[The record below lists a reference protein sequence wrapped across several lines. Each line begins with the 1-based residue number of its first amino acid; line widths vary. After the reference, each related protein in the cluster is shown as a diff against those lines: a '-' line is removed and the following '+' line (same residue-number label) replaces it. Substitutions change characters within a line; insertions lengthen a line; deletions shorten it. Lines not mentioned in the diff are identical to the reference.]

1 MPFIFYYCI
10 TTKIIV
16 TIISILRYNK
26 KRKAMLTNLK
36 YTFKTSLIV
45 MVLIIGN
52 SLFAQNG
59 LTITDNPVAA
69 MLDSLDNQKILEKAL
84 AKPVYP
90 KTNKFKYSEDS
101 VPRFEDFVYES
112 RLAKLDANS
121 PFDLVYNPH
130 VKGFIE
136 LYAMR
141 RRTLVSRM
149 MGLSQLYYPMFEEIF
164 DRYNIPLELKHLAV
178 IESALNPNARSK
190 CGATGLWQ
198 FMYPTGKM
206 YGLTVNSYID
216 ERSNVYKATEAAAE
230 YLKSL
235 YGMFGDWQMVLAAYN
250 AGPGTISKAIRRSGG
265 KKTYWEIRP
274 FLPTE
279 TQAYVPAFIAAN
291 YIMNYPT
298 EHNIYAST
306 PRKTY
311 FEVDTAIVKE
321 TMSFEQI
328 SAALDVPIEEVIYF
342 NPQYRK
348 NVIPE
353 GGNALTLPKAK
364 IGMFLTN
371 ETEIYAAIKSQ
382 KLIVSENSLAV
393 KEIQKTHTVRNGE
406 KLSTIA
412 RKYGVTVA
420 DLKSWNYI
428 GKKGIRSGKKLI
440 VYVKQN
446 IPSSNPIEVKTDT
459 PKDPQTNV
467 ASKTDTTID
476 ADGRKKLADN
486 STDSKFHYHKVE
498 KGETLYRLSKKFGVS
513 VQDIAELNNLN
524 RNSQLQRGQKL
535 KIKQKS

>member
-1 MPFIFYYCI
+1 MVNLSKHIFN
-10 TTKIIV
+10 TT
-16 TIISILRYNK
+16 
-26 KRKAMLTNLK
+26 
-36 YTFKTSLIV
+36 LIV
-45 MVLIIGN
+45 SVLFI
-52 SLFAQNG
+52 SKLFAQN
-59 LTITDNPVAA
+59 TVTMTDNPVAA
-69 MLDSLDNQKILEKAL
+69 MLDSLANQKVLEKAL
-84 AKPVYP
+84 LKPVYP
-90 KTNKFKYSEDS
+90 KVNKYKYAEDS

-136 LYAMR
+136 LYAVR
-141 RRTLVSRM
+141 KRQLVSRV
-149 MGLSQLYYPMFEEIF
+149 MGLSQLYYPMFEEVF
-164 DRYNIPLELKHLAV
+164 DRHNIPLELKHLAV
-178 IESALNPNARSK
+178 IESALNPIARSK

-206 YGLTVNSYID
+206 YGLNVTSYID

-291 YIMNYPT
+291 YVMNYPT
-298 EHNIYAST
+298 EHNIYASS

-311 FEVDTAIVKE
+311 FEVDTAVLKE
-321 TMSFEQI
+321 PMTFEQI
-328 SAALDVPIEEVIYF
+328 SAALDVPVEDIIYF

-348 NVIPE
+348 GMIPA
-353 GGNALTLPKAK
+353 GGNSLTLPKAK
-364 IGMFLTN
+364 IGTFISN

-382 KLIVSENSLAV
+382 QLVASESTVAV
-393 KEIQKTHTVRNGE
+393 KEVQKIHTVRNKE

-412 RKYGVTVA
+412 RKYGVTIA

-428 GKKGIRSGKKLI
+428 GKKGVKAGKKLI
-440 VYVKQN
+440 VYVKQDV
-446 IPSSNPIEVKTDT
+446 ITQPAISKSDA
-459 PKDPQTNV
+459 PKEPETNV
-467 ASKTDTTID
+467 ASNSKKDTTI
-476 ADGRKKLADN
+476 KLAEN
-486 STDSKFHYHKVE
+486 NTTSTLKIHKVK
-498 KGETLYRLSKKFGVS
+498 KGETLYGISKKYGIS
-513 VQDIAELNNLN
+513 VKKLIEINGLKKNP
-524 RNSQLQRGQKL
+524 QLLLGQK
-535 KIKQKS
+535 IKLVS

>member
-1 MPFIFYYCI
+1 MVNLSKHILN
-10 TTKIIV
+10 TT
-16 TIISILRYNK
+16 
-26 KRKAMLTNLK
+26 
-36 YTFKTSLIV
+36 LIV
-45 MVLIIGN
+45 SVLFI
-52 SLFAQNG
+52 SKLFAQN
-59 LTITDNPVAA
+59 TVTMTDNPVAA
-69 MLDSLDNQKILEKAL
+69 MLDSLANQKVLEKAL
-84 AKPVYP
+84 LKPVYP
-90 KTNKFKYSEDS
+90 KVNKYKYAEDS

-136 LYAMR
+136 LYAVR
-141 RRTLVSRM
+141 KRQLVSRV
-149 MGLSQLYYPMFEEIF
+149 MGLSQLYYPMFEEVF
-164 DRYNIPLELKHLAV
+164 DRHNIPLELKHLAV
-178 IESALNPNARSK
+178 IESALNPIARSK

-206 YGLTVNSYID
+206 YGLNVTSYID

-291 YIMNYPT
+291 YVMNYPT
-298 EHNIYAST
+298 EHNIYASS

-311 FEVDTAIVKE
+311 FEVDTAVLKE
-321 TMSFEQI
+321 PMTFEQI
-328 SAALDVPIEEVIYF
+328 SAALDVPVEDIIYF

-348 NVIPE
+348 GMIPA
-353 GGNALTLPKAK
+353 GGNSLTLPKAK
-364 IGMFLTN
+364 IGTFISN

-382 KLIVSENSLAV
+382 QLVASESTVAV
-393 KEIQKTHTVRNGE
+393 KEVQKIHTVRNKE

-412 RKYGVTVA
+412 RKYGVTIA

-428 GKKGIRSGKKLI
+428 GKKGVKAGKKLI
-440 VYVKQN
+440 VYVKQDV
-446 IPSSNPIEVKTDT
+446 ITQPAIAKSDA
-459 PKDPQTNV
+459 PKEPETNV
-467 ASKTDTTID
+467 ASNSKKDTTI
-476 ADGRKKLADN
+476 KLAEN
-486 STDSKFHYHKVE
+486 NTTSTLKIHKVK
-498 KGETLYRLSKKFGVS
+498 KGETLYGISKKYGIS
-513 VQDIAELNNLN
+513 VNKLIEINGLKKNP
-524 RNSQLQRGQKL
+524 QLLLGQK
-535 KIKQKS
+535 IKLVS

>member
-1 MPFIFYYCI
+1 MLN
-10 TTKIIV
+10 
-16 TIISILRYNK
+16 ILK
-26 KRKAMLTNLK
+26 H
-36 YTFKTSLIV
+36 TFKITLTVSVLATS
-45 MVLIIGN
+45 
-52 SLFAQNG
+52 SLFAQNT
-59 LTITDNPVAA
+59 LTMTDNPVAA
-69 MLDSLDNQKILEKAL
+69 MLDSLANQKVLEKAL
-84 AKPVYP
+84 LKPVYP
-90 KTNKFKYSEDS
+90 KVNKYKYAEDS

-136 LYAMR
+136 LYAVR
-141 RRTLVSRM
+141 KRQLVSRM
-149 MGLSQLYYPMFEEIF
+149 MGLSQLYYPMFEEVF

-178 IESALNPNARSK
+178 IESALNPIARSK

-206 YGLTVNSYID
+206 YGLNVTSYID

-291 YIMNYPT
+291 YVMNYPT
-298 EHNIYAST
+298 EHNIYASS

-311 FEVDTAIVKE
+311 FEVDTAVLKE
-321 TMSFEQI
+321 PMSFEQI
-328 SAALDVPIEEVIYF
+328 SAALDVPVEDIIYF

-348 NVIPE
+348 GMIPA
-353 GGNALTLPKAK
+353 GGNSLTLPKAK
-364 IGMFLTN
+364 MGTFISN

-382 KLIVSENSLAV
+382 QLVASESTVAV
-393 KEIQKTHTVRNGE
+393 KEVQKTHTVRNGE
-406 KLSTIA
+406 KLSAIA
-412 RKYGVTVA
+412 RKYGVTIA

-428 GKKGIRSGKKLI
+428 GKKGIKAGKKLI
-440 VYVKQN
+440 VYVKQDV
-446 IPSSNPIEVKTDT
+446 ITQPAIAKSDA
-459 PKDPQTNV
+459 PKEPQTNV
-467 ASKTDTTID
+467 AANSKNDTTI
-476 ADGRKKLADN
+476 KLAEN
-486 STDSKFHYHKVE
+486 NASNTLKIHKVR
-498 KGETLYRLSKKFGVS
+498 KGETLYGISKKYGIS
-513 VQDIAELNNLN
+513 VNKLIELNGLKKNP
-524 RNSQLQRGQKL
+524 QLLLGQK
-535 KIKQKS
+535 IKLVS

>member
-1 MPFIFYYCI
+1 MQA
-10 TTKIIV
+10 KHKR
-16 TIISILRYNK
+16 TIQKLLLIAILV
-26 KRKAMLTNLK
+26 
-36 YTFKTSLIV
+36 S
-45 MVLIIGN
+45 G
-52 SLFAQNG
+52 SLFSQTT
-59 LTITDNPVAA
+59 LTMTDNPVAA
-69 MLDSLDNQKILEKAL
+69 MLDSLANQKMLEKAL

-90 KTNKFKYSEDS
+90 KTNKFKYSSDS

-112 RLAKLDANS
+112 RLAKLDVNS

-136 LYAMR
+136 LYAVR
-141 RRTLVSRM
+141 KRELVSRM
-149 MGLSQLYYPMFEEIF
+149 MGLSQLYYPMFEEVF
-164 DRYNIPLELKHLAV
+164 DKHNIPLELKHLAV
-178 IESALNPNARSK
+178 VESALNPNARSR

-216 ERSNVYKATEAAAE
+216 ERSDVYKATEAAAE

-274 FLPTE
+274 YLPLE

-291 YIMNYPT
+291 YVMNYPT

-311 FEVDTAIVKE
+311 FEVDTAVIKE
-321 TMSFEQI
+321 PMTFNQI
-328 SAALDVPIEEVIYF
+328 SAALDVPVDEIAYF

-348 NVIPE
+348 GVIPA
-353 GGNALTLPKAK
+353 GGNCLTLPKAK
-364 IGMFLTN
+364 IGTFISN

-382 KLIVSENSLAV
+382 QMEASESTIAV
-393 KEIQKTHTVRNGE
+393 KEVQKTHTVRNGE

-428 GKKGIRSGKKLI
+428 GKKGIKSGKKLI
-440 VYVKQN
+440 VYVKQDVSVPKTN
-446 IPSSNPIEVKTDT
+446 TKTDA
-459 PKDPQTNV
+459 PKDPQVNL
-467 ASKTDTTID
+467 ASNTKIK
-476 ADGRKKLADN
+476 ADSALGVTSKQKLADA
-486 STDSKFHYHKVE
+486 STSSKYKYHQVKS
-498 KGETLYRLSKKFGVS
+498 GETLFGISKKYGISVS
-513 VQDIAELNNLN
+513 DLSELNNF
-524 RNSQLQRGQKL
+524 SKKTQLQKGQKL
-535 KIKQKS
+535 KIKLVS

>member
-1 MPFIFYYCI
+1 MINLSKHIFN
-10 TTKIIV
+10 TT
-16 TIISILRYNK
+16 
-26 KRKAMLTNLK
+26 
-36 YTFKTSLIV
+36 LIV
-45 MVLIIGN
+45 SVLFI
-52 SLFAQNG
+52 SKLFAQ
-59 LTITDNPVAA
+59 TTVTMTDNPVAA
-69 MLDSLDNQKILEKAL
+69 MLDSLANQKVLEKAL
-84 AKPVYP
+84 LKPVYP
-90 KTNKFKYSEDS
+90 KVNKYKYAEDS

-136 LYAMR
+136 LYAVR
-141 RRTLVSRM
+141 KRQLVSRV
-149 MGLSQLYYPMFEEIF
+149 MGLSQLYYPMFEEVF
-164 DRYNIPLELKHLAV
+164 DRHNIPLELKHLAV
-178 IESALNPNARSK
+178 IESALNPIARSK

-206 YGLTVNSYID
+206 YGLNVTSYID

-291 YIMNYPT
+291 YVMNYPT
-298 EHNIYAST
+298 EHNIYAAS

-311 FEVDTAIVKE
+311 FEVDTAVLKE
-321 TMSFEQI
+321 PMTFEQI
-328 SAALDVPIEEVIYF
+328 SAALDVPVEDIIYF

-348 NVIPE
+348 GMIPA
-353 GGNALTLPKAK
+353 GGNSLTLPKAK
-364 IGMFLTN
+364 IGTFISN

-382 KLIVSENSLAV
+382 QLVASESTVAV
-393 KEIQKTHTVRNGE
+393 KEVQKIHTVRNKE

-412 RKYGVTVA
+412 RKYGVTIA

-428 GKKGIRSGKKLI
+428 GKKGVKAGKKLI
-440 VYVKQN
+440 VYVKQDV
-446 IPSSNPIEVKTDT
+446 ITQPAIAKSDA
-459 PKDPQTNV
+459 PKEPETNV
-467 ASKTDTTID
+467 ASNSKKDTTI
-476 ADGRKKLADN
+476 KLAEN
-486 STDSKFHYHKVE
+486 NTTSTLKIHKVK
-498 KGETLYRLSKKFGVS
+498 KGETLYGISKKYGIS
-513 VQDIAELNNLN
+513 VNKLIEINGLKKNP
-524 RNSQLQRGQKL
+524 QLLLGQK
-535 KIKQKS
+535 IKLVS